1 MPKIVDHLKQKE
13 KLAEATW
20 RVILRDGLERASVR
34 NIALEAGISVGSMRH
49 YFSTQSEL
57 IAFSMRLVSER
68 VKHRISSI
76 SYTGN
81 TLEDI
86 ELLLCE
92 ILPMDEERS
101 AEMEVWLGFTAKAL
115 VDPTL
120 HTLSSEVYEELR
132 RAISSVIEAL
142 ITSGLAHE
150 TLDREVETERF
161 YAVIDGLAVHA
172 VVMPS
177 RLSPDMIRAVIAAHL
192 QSLCK

>member
-1 MPKIVDHLKQKE
+1 MPKIVDHNKQKE

-34 NIALEAGISVGSMRH
+34 NIALEAGISAGSMRH

-57 IAFSMRLVSER
+57 LAFSMRLVSQR
-68 VKHRISSI
+68 VKTRISSI
-76 SYTGN
+76 QYTGE
-81 TLEDI
+81 LMEDI
-86 ELLLCE
+86 QQLLCE

-101 AEMEVWLGFTAKAL
+101 AEMEVWFGFTAKAL

-120 HTLSSEVYEELR
+120 HGLCSEVYDELR
-132 RAISSVIEAL
+132 RVISSVMEAL
-142 ITSGLAHE
+142 GKSDLLREGLDFE
-150 TLDREVETERF
+150 IETERL

-177 RLSPDMIRAVIAAHL
+177 RLNPEMIRSVIAAHL
-192 QSLCK
+192 RSLCK